1 MAIRKVIPPDEERFD
16 LLAQNL
22 KAKSVNF
29 KTTLNISDEML
40 AMLDTNAAAYHGLR
54 LLKDQFNNTK
64 TAITNFVE
72 ELFTGDKKDPLP
84 PSPNLAFV
92 MPTLPAK
99 PGIEQQIREFIEY
112 LEIQDNFT
120 DAIGLELG
128 FYVETG
134 DSVSPEELVGDFKV
148 KDLSEYRLDILFSLQ
163 GQDALRLDYRTKG
176 TSAWTELTLTSSP
189 YTLEVAPDPNGLA
202 VTLEMRGTLVRKN
215 KTVGNTS
222 DTKTV
227 VAHA

>member
-1 MAIRKVIPPDEERFD
+1 MAIRKVIPNNEDDFD

-29 KTTLNISDEML
+29 KTALNITDEML
-40 AMLDTNAAAYHGLR
+40 AMLDTNAAAYHGFR

-64 TAITNFVE
+64 TALTNFVE
-72 ELFTGDKKDPLP
+72 ILFSGDKKDPLP
-84 PSPNLAFV
+84 PSPNLSFV

-134 DSVSPEELVGDFKV
+134 DSASPEELVGDFKV
-148 KDLSEYRLDILFSLQ
+148 KDLSEYRLDIDFSLK
-163 GQDALRLDYRTKG
+163 GQDALRLDYRAKG
-176 TSAWTELTLTSSP
+176 TTAWTELTLTSSP